1 MSEFQRV
8 LAPAKLTWSLHVG
21 SRRENGLHEID
32 AEMLTLDLADELVI
46 VDGGEGIVLESESG
60 ARAND
65 LTLGSENLIMRAL
78 DLAGRQAA
86 VRLKKVIPMGG
97 GLGGGSADAG
107 AILRWA
113 RVEDSRDALQL
124 GSDVPFC
131 FLGGRARVRGVG
143 EEIEPLAFVERTVV
157 LFVPP
162 CAIGTAAVFQAF
174 DGLQARGGVHH
185 DRNDLSDAALLVE
198 PELGAW
204 RACFAEATGHEP
216 ILAGSG
222 STMFVEGTKASCGL
236 LGVDSLVH
244 NKTRGMLIEAKAVPA
259 SFGDPGVRSP

>member
-46 VDGGEGIVLESESG
+46 VDGGEGIVVESG
-60 ARAND
+60 SGTRAND
-65 LTLGSENLIMRAL
+65 LTLGSENLITRAL
-78 DLAGRQAA
+78 DLAGRRAA
-86 VRLKKVIPMGG
+86 VRLKKVIPLGG

-113 RVEDSRDALQL
+113 RFEDPLDALQL

-131 FLGGRARVRGVG
+131 LLGGRARVRGVG

-157 LFVPP
+157 LLVPP

-174 DGLQARGGVHH
+174 DGLHARGGAAH
-185 DRNDLSDAALLVE
+185 DRNDLSAAALIVE

-244 NKTRGMLIEAKAVPA
+244 NESKGMLIEAKAVPA

>member
-46 VDGGEGIVLESESG
+46 VDGGEGIVVESG
-60 ARAND
+60 SGTRAND
-65 LTLGSENLIMRAL
+65 LTLGSENLITRAL
-78 DLAGRQAA
+78 DLAGRRAA
-86 VRLKKVIPMGG
+86 VRLKKVIPLGG

-113 RVEDSRDALQL
+113 RFEDPLDALQL

-131 FLGGRARVRGVG
+131 LLGGRARVRGVG

-157 LFVPP
+157 LLVPP

-174 DGLQARGGVHH
+174 DGLHARGGAAH
-185 DRNDLSDAALLVE
+185 DRNDLSAAALIVE

-236 LGVDSLVH
+236 LGVDSLVQ
-244 NKTRGMLIEAKAVPA
+244 NESKGMLIEAKAVPA

>member
-46 VDGGEGIVLESESG
+46 VDGGEGIVVESG
-60 ARAND
+60 SGTRAND
-65 LTLGSENLIMRAL
+65 LTLGSENLITRAL
-78 DLAGRQAA
+78 DLAGRRAA
-86 VRLKKVIPMGG
+86 VRLKKVIPLGG

-113 RVEDSRDALQL
+113 GFEDPLDALQL

-131 FLGGRARVRGVG
+131 LLGGRARVRGVG

-174 DGLQARGGVHH
+174 DGLHARGGAAH